1 MLALF
6 PVSVVGS
13 CTCETK
19 DLYHIRPRSP
29 ATDSAQPYSGLS
41 VRASSGCHQV
51 CQNLLLP
58 AVYIQFPNLFNFNLF
73 HAVNFFLG
81 DTMLIHYG
89 FFRRTKGFSSR
100 NLCFPHPKPMVFV
113 SETGCL
119 VRLLWVSFVGVFP
132 HAKRPCRMFMLST
145 STTETG
151 LPYFALH
158 IRNDKLCFPHAKP
171 VPSPLVS
178 FVGEAGTAKPKGAL
192 QNKTPSSVKLIF
204 SYTCCTIEIRI
215 CSLRPKTDPVL

>member
-6 PVSVVGS
+6 PVPFVGS

-41 VRASSGCHQV
+41 VRASSGCREV

-73 HAVNFFLG
+73 HAVTFFLG
-81 DTMLIHYG
+81 DTMLIRYG

-100 NLCFPHPKPMVFV
+100 NLCFPHPKPMVSFCKTSGFSSRNLCFPHPKPMVCV
-113 SETGCL
+113 SEARCL

-132 HAKRPCRMFMLST
+132 HAKRTCGSFLLLQLEPDYAALFST
-145 STTETG
+145 SETG
-151 LPYFALH
+151 LFRGIFHIRNVIRKCRLH
-158 IRNDKLCFPHAKP
+158 IRNADSFSD
-171 VPSPLVS
+171 VPFG
-178 FVGEAGTAKPKGAL
+178 FVCG
-192 QNKTPSSVKLIF
+192 
-204 SYTCCTIEIRI
+204 
-215 CSLRPKTDPVL
+215 